1 MSLPPEQYAFLA
13 SRIYDP
19 VEVRK
24 ELESDTHKYLVHY
37 VSPYSATNYRGAVVQ
52 DLASKELIVL
62 NKGTDPSSIHDILA
76 DVGMG
81 VMSAPTQ
88 WPEAAATMRKALDIA
103 GELDIPPSAI
113 SATGH
118 SLGGALTQ
126 LQAAKFGVHAETF
139 NSYGAAAMAQRLG
152 MDIAAA
158 QQHVVNHRMYHDP
171 VSVLATSLGPTVD
184 YMDAEDYLRHASP
197 GMHLAQEVGATLAGH
212 GIGNFWDKEGNQ
224 PGAIF
229 THNYMHDMLERQ
241 RPMHERLP
249 PGMPLNATLG
259 DLFGDLGQPQPAPAA
274 LQTPGRGASMDNW
287 YEHLCA
293 TLMTD
298 DDRAFRQA
306 LDRLPDSDISQQWHE
321 QALQRVEMQDHQAAL
336 EQQLQ
341 QAQQEAQSLAQQVS
355 APVLVRSY

>member
-19 VEVRK
+19 VDIRK
-24 ELESDTHKYLVHY
+24 DLESDTRKYRVHY
-37 VSPYSATNYRGAVVQ
+37 VSPPSATNYRGAVVQ
-52 DLASKELIVL
+52 DLTSKQLIVL

-81 VMSAPTQ
+81 AMGAPTQ
-88 WPEAAATMRKALDIA
+88 WPEAAATMREALAIA
-103 GELDIPPSAI
+103 ERQHLSPSAI

-126 LQAAKFGVHAETF
+126 LQAAAFGVHAETF
-139 NSYGAAAMAQRLG
+139 NSYGVAAMAKKLG
-152 MDIAAA
+152 FDVAAA

-171 VSVLATSLGPTVD
+171 VSTLATSIGSTVD
-184 YMDAEDYLRHASP
+184 YMDAEDYQRHASR
-197 GMHLAQEVGATLAGH
+197 GAHLMQEAGATLAGH
-212 GIGNFWDKEGNQ
+212 GIGNFWDKQSNQ

-229 THNYMHDMLERQ
+229 AHNYMLEMFERQ

-259 DLFGDLGQPQPAPAA
+259 DLFGDVGQPQSTPGA
-274 LQTPGRGASMDNW
+274 LQPPGRSGSMDAW
-287 YEHLCA
+287 SDHLYA
-293 TLMTD
+293 TLATG

-306 LDRLPDSDISQQWHE
+306 LDRLPDSDISQQLHGH
-321 QALQRVEMQDHQAAL
+321 ARHRVAMQDLQAEL

-341 QAQQEAQSLAQQVS
+341 LAQQEAQPLAQHVS
-355 APVLVRSY
+355 APVLKRVH